1 MAHMT
6 EYTKKKECEVKA
18 LPMEEKKRLVREGKA
33 HWFFPRHVAEQVIIC
48 GVALMLLITIST
60 LFPAHLGPKADP
72 FDTPEHIKPEWY
84 FLAAYYM
91 LRLAEYTDS
100 LGAWAPKIM
109 GIVLQGVAVTLL
121 ILVPFLDRGG
131 PERHPAKRPLAMTL
145 GAIAA
150 GLFILFTLLGHYV

>member
-18 LPMEEKKRLVREGKA
+18 LPLEEKKRLVREGKA

-84 FLAAYYM
+84 FYFTFRWLKLTSLQVGVLGTGAAFM
-91 LRLAEYTDS
+91 LLLFWPFMDRVLVKKFPDKS
-100 LGAWAPKIM
+100 ISVWLGVVAILTL
-109 GIVLQGVAVTLL
+109 IVLT
-121 ILVPFLDRGG
+121 IW
-131 PERHPAKRPLAMTL
+131 EAM
-145 GAIAA
+145 G
-150 GLFILFTLLGHYV
+150 